1 MEGPLSP
8 LLVLFYVFI
17 NPKISHMKQLLF
29 MAATVMPTEDII
41 EKLEDALKEYK
52 VAPTNENK
60 RAVEM
65 FSFMLMINLENGGS
79 IKKMTEMLQE
89 VEKVDK
95 AKNLLTP
102 MLS

>member
-1 MEGPLSP
+1 
-8 LLVLFYVFI
+8 
-17 NPKISHMKQLLF
+17 MKQLLF
-29 MAATVMPTEDII
+29 MAATIMPTEDII

-52 VAPTNENK
+52 VVPTNENK

-95 AKNLLTP
+95 AKELLTP

>member
-1 MEGPLSP
+1 
-8 LLVLFYVFI
+8 
-17 NPKISHMKQLLF
+17 MKQLLF
-29 MAATVMPTEDII
+29 MAATIMPTEDII

-52 VAPTNENK
+52 VVPTDENK

>member
-1 MEGPLSP
+1 
-8 LLVLFYVFI
+8 
-17 NPKISHMKQLLF
+17 MKQLLF
-29 MAATVMPTEDII
+29 MAATIMPTEDII

>member
-1 MEGPLSP
+1 
-8 LLVLFYVFI
+8 
-17 NPKISHMKQLLF
+17 MKELLF
-29 MAATVMPTEDII
+29 MADTIMSTEDII
-41 EKLEDALKEYK
+41 EKLEDDMKEYK
-52 VAPTNENK
+52 VAPTDENK

>member
-1 MEGPLSP
+1 
-8 LLVLFYVFI
+8 
-17 NPKISHMKQLLF
+17 MKELLF
-29 MAATVMPTEDII
+29 MAATIMPTEDII
-41 EKLEDALKEYK
+41 EKLEDVLKEYK
-52 VAPTNENK
+52 VAPTDENK

-102 MLS
+102 TLS

>member
-1 MEGPLSP
+1 
-8 LLVLFYVFI
+8 
-17 NPKISHMKQLLF
+17 MKELLF
-29 MAATVMPTEDII
+29 MAATIMPTEDII

-52 VAPTNENK
+52 VAPTDENK
-60 RAVEM
+60 RAVET

-95 AKNLLTP
+95 AKELLTP

>member
-1 MEGPLSP
+1 
-8 LLVLFYVFI
+8 
-17 NPKISHMKQLLF
+17 MKQLLF
-29 MAATVMPTEDII
+29 MAATITPTEDII

-52 VAPTNENK
+52 VAPTDENK

>member
-1 MEGPLSP
+1 
-8 LLVLFYVFI
+8 
-17 NPKISHMKQLLF
+17 MKELLF
-29 MAATVMPTEDII
+29 MAATIMPTEDII

-52 VAPTNENK
+52 VAPTDENK

>member
-1 MEGPLSP
+1 
-8 LLVLFYVFI
+8 
-17 NPKISHMKQLLF
+17 MKQLLF
-29 MAATVMPTEDII
+29 MAATIMPTEDII

-102 MLS
+102 TLS

>member
-1 MEGPLSP
+1 
-8 LLVLFYVFI
+8 
-17 NPKISHMKQLLF
+17 MKQLLF

-52 VAPTNENK
+52 VAPTDENK
-60 RAVEM
+60 RAVET

-102 MLS
+102 ILS

>member
-1 MEGPLSP
+1 
-8 LLVLFYVFI
+8 
-17 NPKISHMKQLLF
+17 MKQLLF
-29 MAATVMPTEDII
+29 MAATIMPTEDII

-52 VAPTNENK
+52 VAPTDENK

-102 MLS
+102 TLS

>member
-1 MEGPLSP
+1 
-8 LLVLFYVFI
+8 
-17 NPKISHMKQLLF
+17 MKQLLF
-29 MAATVMPTEDII
+29 MAATITPTEDII

-52 VAPTNENK
+52 VVPTNENK

-102 MLS
+102 TLS

>member
-1 MEGPLSP
+1 
-8 LLVLFYVFI
+8 
-17 NPKISHMKQLLF
+17 MKQLLF
-29 MAATVMPTEDII
+29 MAATIMPTEDII

-52 VAPTNENK
+52 VAPTDENK

-102 MLS
+102 MPS

>member
-1 MEGPLSP
+1 
-8 LLVLFYVFI
+8 
-17 NPKISHMKQLLF
+17 MKQLLF
-29 MAATVMPTEDII
+29 MAATIMPTEDII

-52 VAPTNENK
+52 VAPTDENK

-95 AKNLLTP
+95 AKELLTP

>member
-1 MEGPLSP
+1 
-8 LLVLFYVFI
+8 
-17 NPKISHMKQLLF
+17 MKQLLF
-29 MAATVMPTEDII
+29 MAATIMPTEDII

-52 VAPTNENK
+52 VAPTDENK

-95 AKNLLTP
+95 AKELLTP
-102 MLS
+102 TLS

>member
-1 MEGPLSP
+1 
-8 LLVLFYVFI
+8 
-17 NPKISHMKQLLF
+17 MKELLF
-29 MAATVMPTEDII
+29 MAATIMPTEDII

-52 VAPTNENK
+52 VAPTDENK

-102 MLS
+102 ILS

>member
-1 MEGPLSP
+1 
-8 LLVLFYVFI
+8 
-17 NPKISHMKQLLF
+17 MKELLF
-29 MAATVMPTEDII
+29 MAATIMPTEDII

-52 VAPTNENK
+52 VAPTDENK
-60 RAVEM
+60 RAVET

>member
-1 MEGPLSP
+1 
-8 LLVLFYVFI
+8 
-17 NPKISHMKQLLF
+17 MKQLLF
-29 MAATVMPTEDII
+29 MAATIMPTEDII

-52 VAPTNENK
+52 VAPTDENK

>member
-1 MEGPLSP
+1 
-8 LLVLFYVFI
+8 
-17 NPKISHMKQLLF
+17 MKELLF
-29 MAATVMPTEDII
+29 MAATIMPTEDII

-52 VAPTNENK
+52 VAPTDENK

-102 MLS
+102 TLS

>member
-1 MEGPLSP
+1 
-8 LLVLFYVFI
+8 
-17 NPKISHMKQLLF
+17 MKQLLF
-29 MAATVMPTEDII
+29 MAATIMPTEDII

-95 AKNLLTP
+95 AKELLTP

>member
-1 MEGPLSP
+1 
-8 LLVLFYVFI
+8 
-17 NPKISHMKQLLF
+17 MKQLLF
-29 MAATVMPTEDII
+29 MAATIMPTEDII

-52 VAPTNENK
+52 VAPTDENK

-95 AKNLLTP
+95 AKDLLTP

>member
-1 MEGPLSP
+1 
-8 LLVLFYVFI
+8 
-17 NPKISHMKQLLF
+17 

-52 VAPTNENK
+52 VAPTDENK
-60 RAVEM
+60 RAVET

-102 MLS
+102 ILS

>member
-1 MEGPLSP
+1 
-8 LLVLFYVFI
+8 
-17 NPKISHMKQLLF
+17 MKELLF
-29 MAATVMPTEDII
+29 MAATIMPTEDII

-52 VAPTNENK
+52 VAPTDENK

-95 AKNLLTP
+95 AKELLTP